1 MNNRITETIK
11 KFNMLSHGDTVLVG
25 VSGGADSMLLLNFFN
40 ENAQSLGIT
49 VKAAHIEHGIR
60 GEESLG
66 DAELVKRY
74 CEENGIEFNLL
85 SIDAVNQAKKAGM
98 GVEEYS
104 RKKRYEFFSSIPCD
118 KIATAH
124 NLTDNIETVL
134 FRMTRGTGVK
144 GVCGIPPCRDNII
157 RPLIEISSS
166 DIRSYC
172 DEKGIPYRI
181 DSTNYCDEYSRNK
194 IRNNIL
200 PVLKSLN
207 IDYERHFGEFIEDFC
222 GANECLDEITENALS
237 QACVNGCVSIDYL
250 LGLSEYIR
258 KNVIIKYL
266 SANNIQTDR
275 KHIDLISKLIK
286 KPGRVQISGSLFAV
300 SNKEYLR
307 LADFSQE
314 KCEFTFS
321 GEILNINEFNANNID
336 FYCDC
341 DKIVGSITVRS
352 RMAGDTVKPIGR
364 NCTKSLKKLFNEL
377 AVPVEK
383 RGSVPVIADDLGVIG
398 VVPYCVDQRVAVTKS
413 TERVLSVRL
422 SLEDKE

>member
-1 MNNRITETIK
+1 M
-11 KFNMLSHGDTVLVG
+11 
-25 VSGGADSMLLLNFFN
+25 
-40 ENAQSLGIT
+40 Q
-49 VKAAHIEHGIR
+49 
-60 GEESLG
+60 
-66 DAELVKRY
+66 
-74 CEENGIEFNLL
+74 
-85 SIDAVNQAKKAGM
+85 
-98 GVEEYS
+98 
-104 RKKRYEFFSSIPCD
+104 
-118 KIATAH
+118 
-124 NLTDNIETVL
+124 
-134 FRMTRGTGVK
+134 
-144 GVCGIPPCRDNII
+144 
-157 RPLIEISSS
+157 
-166 DIRSYC
+166 
-172 DEKGIPYRI
+172 
-181 DSTNYCDEYSRNK
+181 
-194 IRNNIL
+194 
-200 PVLKSLN
+200 
-207 IDYERHFGEFIEDFC
+207 
-222 GANECLDEITENALS
+222 
-237 QACVNGCVSIDYL
+237 
-250 LGLSEYIR
+250 
-258 KNVIIKYL
+258 
-266 SANNIQTDR
+266 